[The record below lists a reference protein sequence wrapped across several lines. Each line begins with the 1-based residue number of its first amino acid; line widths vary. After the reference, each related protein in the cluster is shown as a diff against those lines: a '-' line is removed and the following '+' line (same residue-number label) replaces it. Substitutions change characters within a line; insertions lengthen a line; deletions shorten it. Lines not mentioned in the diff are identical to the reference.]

1 MITSIA
7 IFAAIFFIF
16 AFPVKNWFEI
26 RRVEKKDKEW
36 SHWLL
41 EKPSLQEYRLK
52 NNQILGA
59 VKCGY
64 CGSERSLPS
73 LEMVISYRPK
83 FGIISNSV
91 EKYSH
96 FKTYIC
102 SGCGTQLY
110 RERYEE

>member
-1 MITSIA
+1 MITSIV
-7 IFAAIFFIF
+7 IFAVIFFIF
-16 AFPVKNWFEI
+16 AFPVKNLLEI
-26 RRVEKKDKEW
+26 KRVKKKDNKW
-36 SHWLL
+36 SNWLI
-41 EKPSLQEYRLK
+41 EKPSLQEYCLK
-52 NNQILGA
+52 NSQNPGA
-59 VKCGY
+59 IKCEY